1 MDVALIKTSI
11 TISILRKVKIYFKIA
26 RDIKVW
32 NLIWSWEWQK
42 DTDSLICL
50 GASCVPWFVMNRK
63 VMRRKINLILQLLK
77 RLKEQPVVSLIGFKL
92 WSFYDIDFGFFLA
105 LCWDVRSLDYFSTV
119 VLNFWCIVSSKC
131 YFYVFFLKHTM
142 NTKYLILKSM

>member
-1 MDVALIKTSI
+1 MDVAFIKTSN

-50 GASCVPWFVMNRK
+50 GASCAPWFVMNRK
-63 VMRRKINLILQLLK
+63 VMKRKRNLILQLLK

-105 LCWDVRSLDYFSTV
+105 LCLDARLFQHCCTEF
-119 VLNFWCIVSSKC
+119 LKCIVGSKC
-131 YFYVFFLKHTM
+131 YFNVVFFLKSTI